1 MTGGH
6 EAEEEEMKNLYI
18 VGAGGCGREVLQTI
32 KDINRI
38 QGPRWNIMGF
48 LDDTEDP
55 LAGKACDYGVVGTIV
70 DYQPKENDVL
80 AMAVADPK
88 GKRKLAEMLLARGA
102 VFENIVHPG
111 AGISEFVEMGIGN
124 VLYSGLTVSSN
135 TKIGNFTTL
144 LGSPLGHDIQIG
156 DYSTISAICNITGHV
171 KIGEGVFIG
180 GSCAIVPGTV
190 IEDNAYVGMGSV
202 VLRRVRAGKKV
213 FGNPAREVDI

>member
-1 MTGGH
+1 
-6 EAEEEEMKNLYI
+6 MKNLYI

-102 VFENIVHPG
+102 VFENIIHPG
-111 AGISEFVEMGIGN
+111 AYIWDYVEMGIGN
-124 VLYSGLTVSSN
+124 VLYGGASLSRNSRVGD
-135 TKIGNFTTL
+135 FTTL
-144 LGSPLGHDIQIG
+144 LGSQFGHDVQIG
-156 DYSTISAICNITGHV
+156 SYSTISGLCSVTGYV
-171 KIGEGVFIG
+171 ELGEGVFIG
-180 GSCAIVPGTV
+180 ANCAIAPHTIIG
-190 IEDNAYVGMGSV
+190 DGAYVGMGSV